1 MFNRRFDDRM
11 LKIVDKNYIEKWLE
25 ILDEGECYIELIVLF
40 KIYVINLLILILV
53 IVVIGFYLIIIGIN

>member
-1 MFNRRFDDRM
+1 MFNRRFDDRI

>member
-1 MFNRRFDDRM
+1 MFNRKFDDRM

-53 IVVIGFYLIIIGIN
+53 IIFIGFYLIVIGIN